1 MRRSSCPGAAA
12 GYRNNAANKMHSSHS
27 VNKTFST
34 IVLLA
39 KVCSLG
45 FFLIVGHK
53 LVCARTADLALFA
66 FVKQRC
72 GTITGTPADEAR
84 SMGFGDGGVF
94 VRAVERP
101 VHRVGRDAMEV
112 AFLTEVTFVFDEEPD
127 LAVKNVID
135 LLGFVLVRLGMIAGS
150 SSRDHQAALI
160 AVAFT
165 HNHRTGA
172 GFASLIS
179 LVLRD
184 IGAFCLSRHKVA
196 SVRTEW

>member
-1 MRRSSCPGAAA
+1 MRRSSCPGAAV

-39 KVCSLG
+39 KVCGLG
-45 FFLIVGHK
+45 FFLIVGNEP
-53 LVCARTADLALFA
+53 VCPRTADLALFV

-72 GTITGTPADEAR
+72 GTIAGTPPDQPR

-101 VHRVGRDAMEV
+101 VHRIGGDAMEV
-112 AFLTEVTFVFDEEPD
+112 AFLTEVTFVLDEEPD

-135 LLGFVLVRLGMIAGS
+135 LFGFMLVRLGVIAGS
-150 SSRDHQAALI
+150 PGSDHQAALI
-160 AVAFT
+160 AVAFA
-165 HNHRTGA
+165 HNH
-172 GFASLIS
+172 
-179 LVLRD
+179 
-184 IGAFCLSRHKVA
+184 
-196 SVRTEW
+196 